1 MKWLSNFVEGTIIE
15 AIEMQIG
22 KLILTAH
29 WINDYLNKC

>member
-1 MKWLSNFVEGTIIE
+1 MNGLSNFIEGSIIE

-29 WINDYLNKC
+29 WVNDYLSKC